1 MHRDVLLAEHETVA
15 EPGSFTNKPQTRG
28 ALQPEDL
35 QAYVRSWGMQ
45 SPMNDVL
52 FLTSCDGNLP
62 MMKYVA
68 EQLPKSDF
76 ARASPIGLTMLQ
88 NASRLNARHMVEYLL
103 RRVDVA
109 HINHVSGSSGVSALT
124 DAAMRGHPEI
134 VSLLLQHGADVA
146 ILRKDGRSAL
156 HCAAEH
162 GHAECARRLLA
173 AGADAAARDEAGRT
187 PFELVEAWDAKC
199 HAVLAAH
206 HIKQQEA
213 TIASL
218 KAELKRAQG

>member
-1 MHRDVLLAEHETVA
+1 
-15 EPGSFTNKPQTRG
+15 
-28 ALQPEDL
+28 
-35 QAYVRSWGMQ
+35 
-45 SPMNDVL
+45 
-52 FLTSCDGNLP
+52 
-62 MMKYVA
+62 
-68 EQLPKSDF
+68 
-76 ARASPIGLTMLQ
+76 MLQ

-109 HINHVSGSSGVSALT
+109 HINH
-124 DAAMRGHPEI
+124 EI
-134 VSLLLQHGADVA
+134 GSLLLQHGADVA

-206 HIKQQEA
+206 HIK
-213 TIASL
+213 
-218 KAELKRAQG
+218 